1 MNPTWKHPFTAIVA
15 GPTGSGKTVFTFK
28 FISEAASMIS
38 PPPEKIIYCYG
49 EFQPIFN
56 EYPHVIF
63 NEGLPDIEQSNGKER
78 TLLILDDLM
87 GETNDSVSNIFTKV
101 SHHRNVSV
109 LYLSQNLFYK
119 SKQNRTMSLNAH
131 YIVLFKNPRD
141 AMQVAT
147 LARQMYPGNSKFL
160 VEAFKDAT
168 SNLFGYLL
176 LDLKPDTSERYRIR
190 TNIFPGETQF
200 VYLPK

>member
-1 MNPTWKHPFTAIVA
+1 MENSNRF
-15 GPTGSGKTVFTFK
+15 
-28 FISEAASMIS
+28 
-38 PPPEKIIYCYG
+38 
-49 EFQPIFN
+49 FN

-63 NEGLPDIEQSNGKER
+63 NDGLPDIEQFDGRER
-78 TLLILDDLM
+78 TLLVLDDLM

-101 SHHRNVSV
+101 PHHRNVSV

-147 LARQMYPGNSKFL
+147 LAWQMYPGNSQFL
-160 VEAFKDAT
+160 VEAFEVAT
-168 SNLFGYLL
+168 SNNIWIH
-176 LDLKPDTSERYRIR
+176 LDTYC
-190 TNIFPGETQF
+190 
-200 VYLPK
+200 